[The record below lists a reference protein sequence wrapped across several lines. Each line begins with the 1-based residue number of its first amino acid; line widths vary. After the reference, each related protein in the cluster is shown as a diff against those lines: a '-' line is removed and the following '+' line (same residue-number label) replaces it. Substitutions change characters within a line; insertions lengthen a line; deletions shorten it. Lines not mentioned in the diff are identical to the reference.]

1 MLSAKPIIPKEI
13 KALECIR
20 RINFLL
26 CTSFLILIA
35 GNVFS
40 QDNSP
45 YSRYGLG
52 DLVPG
57 TNIVNRGMGSVTAAF
72 ADPLVVNFSN
82 PASYSSFMSFMEL
95 RSKKSVS
102 GRVILDIGINFDNR
116 TLREVDPPKK
126 FAVNN
131 ILFSYLQVGIPIKH
145 NWGISFGLRPVT
157 RIGYKMIH
165 REKLYDPESGIL
177 IDSALTE
184 FSGDGGAFLPSIG
197 TGVAIKNFSIGAN
210 VGYLFGRK
218 EYSSKRALI
227 NDTVQYNNSNH
238 TTKASFGKI
247 FVNAGIQYKIHINTK
262 STLTL
267 GIDGNLKQNINAS
280 QDIIR
285 ETFVRDPVNGDFS
298 LDSVYEQK
306 NIKGQIIYPSS
317 FTAGFV
323 YDRPVTKENS
333 GFLIGADYT
342 KTKWSE
348 YRYFGTTDAVQDNWE
363 LHVGGQLRP
372 VSKRNYFSN
381 VDYRAGFYI
390 GQDYI
395 FVGNKLPIFGA
406 SFGLGLPIPNTN
418 PLSRGQFTRINVALE
433 YTKRGNNSN
442 VLKENLFRLSVGL
455 NFSDLWFGK
464 RKYE

>member
-1 MLSAKPIIPKEI
+1 MLFAKPIIPKEI
-13 KALECIR
+13 KALGRKI
-20 RINFLL
+20 ISFLL
-26 CTSFLILIA
+26 CTSLLILTV

-52 DLVPG
+52 DLVPN
-57 TNIVNRGMGSVTAAF
+57 TNIVNRGMGSITVGF

-82 PASYSSFMSFMEL
+82 PASYSSFMSFLEL

-102 GRVILDIGINFDNR
+102 GRVVLDVGINFDNR
-116 TLREVDPPKK
+116 TLREVNPPRK

-131 ILFSYLQVGIPIKH
+131 ILFSYMQVGIPIKH
-145 NWGISFGLRPVT
+145 NWGISFGIRPVT
-157 RIGYKMIH
+157 RIGYKLIR
-165 REKLYDPESGIL
+165 REKLFDPETGLL
-177 IDSALTE
+177 IDSSTTE

-197 TGVAIKNFSIGAN
+197 TGFAIKNFSIGAN
-210 VGYLFGRK
+210 VGYLFGKK

-238 TTKASFGKI
+238 TTRASFGKI
-247 FVNAGIQYKIHINTK
+247 FVNAGAQYKINVSDK
-262 STLTL
+262 SKLTL
-267 GIDGNLKQNINAS
+267 GLSGNLKHSIKAT
-280 QDIIR
+280 QDILR
-285 ETFVRDPVNGDFS
+285 ETFVRDPVNGDIG
-298 LDSVYEQK
+298 LDSVFEQK
-306 NIKGQIIYPSS
+306 NVKGTILYPSS
-317 FTAGFV
+317 YTVGFV
-323 YDRPVTKENS
+323 YERPVTKENS
-333 GFLIGADYT
+333 GFLLGVDYT

-348 YRYFGTTDAVQDNWE
+348 YRYFGASDAVQDNWE

-372 VSKRNYFSN
+372 VSKRNYWSN
-381 VDYRAGFYI
+381 VDYRTGFFV

-395 FVGNKLPIFGA
+395 FVGNKLPVFGA

-418 PLSRGQFTRINVALE
+418 PLSRGQFTRINIALE

-442 VLKENLFRLSVGL
+442 ILKENIFRLSLGL

>member
-1 MLSAKPIIPKEI
+1 MRSAKPIIPKEI
-13 KALECIR
+13 KALGCIR
-20 RINFLL
+20 KINLLL

-35 GNVFS
+35 ENVFS

-52 DLVPG
+52 DIVPN
-57 TNIVNRGMGSVTAAF
+57 TNIVNRSIGGVTAGF
-72 ADPLVVNFSN
+72 TDPLVVNFNN
-82 PASYSSFMSFMEL
+82 PASYSSFMSIREL

-102 GRVILDIGINFDNR
+102 GRVVLDVGINFDNR
-116 TLREVDPPKK
+116 TLHEINPTKK
-126 FAVNN
+126 FAVND
-131 ILFSYLQVGIPIKH
+131 IFFSYVQVGIPIKR
-145 NWGISFGLRPVT
+145 NWGFSFGLRPVT
-157 RIGYKMIH
+157 RIGYKMVR
-165 REKLYDPESGIL
+165 RENLFDPETGFL
-177 IDSALTE
+177 IDSSLTE
-184 FSGDGGAFLPSIG
+184 FSGDGGTFLPSIG
-197 TGVAIKNFSIGAN
+197 TGFAIKNFSIGAN

-247 FVNAGIQYKIHINTK
+247 FFNAGAQYKIHVNST

-267 GIDGNLKQNINAS
+267 GLDGNIKQDIKAS

-285 ETFVRDPVNGDFS
+285 ETFLRDPVNGDIS
-298 LDSVYEQK
+298 LDSVYDQK
-306 NIKGQIIYPSS
+306 NIKGLITYPSS
-317 FTAGFV
+317 YTAGFV
-323 YDRPVTKENS
+323 FERSVTKDKS
-333 GFLIGADYT
+333 GFLVGIDYT

-348 YRYFGTTDAVQDNWE
+348 YRFFGVTDAVQDNWE
-363 LHVGGQLRP
+363 FHMGGQLRP

-381 VDYRAGFYI
+381 VDYRAGFYV
-390 GQDYI
+390 GQDYV

-433 YTKRGNNSN
+433 YIKRGNNSN

>member
-1 MLSAKPIIPKEI
+1 MLSAKPTIPKEI
-13 KALECIR
+13 KALGCIR
-20 RINFLL
+20 RKNFLL

-57 TNIVNRGMGSVTAAF
+57 TNIVNRGMGSMTAGF

-102 GRVILDIGINFDNR
+102 GRVVLDVGINFDSR
-116 TLREVDPPKK
+116 TLHEINPAKK
-126 FAVNN
+126 FAVND
-131 ILFSYLQVGIPIKH
+131 IFFSYVQVGIPIRH

-157 RIGYKMIH
+157 RIGYKMVR
-165 REKLYDPESGIL
+165 RENLFDPETGSL
-177 IDSALTE
+177 IDSSLTE

-210 VGYLFGRK
+210 VGYLFGKK

-247 FVNAGIQYKIHINTK
+247 FINAGAQYKIHVNSK

-267 GIDGNLKQNINAS
+267 GLDGNLKQNMNAS

-285 ETFVRDPVNGDFS
+285 ETFLRDPVNGDIS

-317 FTAGFV
+317 YTAGFV
-323 YDRPVTKENS
+323 YERPVTKEYS
-333 GFLIGADYT
+333 GFLVGVDYT
-342 KTKWSE
+342 KTQWSE
-348 YRYFGTTDAVQDNWE
+348 FRYFGTTDAVQDNWE
-363 LHVGGQLRP
+363 FHVGGQLRP
-372 VSKRNYFSN
+372 IPKRNYFST
-381 VDYRAGFYI
+381 VDYRAGFFI

-395 FVGNKLPIFGA
+395 FVGNKLPVFGA
-406 SFGLGLPIPNTN
+406 SFGLGLPIRNTN
-418 PLSRGQFTRINVALE
+418 RLALAQFTRINVALE
-433 YTKRGNNSN
+433 YIKRGNNSN
-442 VLKENLFRLSVGL
+442 VLKENMFRLSLGL

>member
-1 MLSAKPIIPKEI
+1 MLSAKPTIPKEI
-13 KALECIR
+13 KALGCIR
-20 RINFLL
+20 RKNFLL

-57 TNIVNRGMGSVTAAF
+57 TNIVNRSMGGISAGF

-82 PASYSSFMSFMEL
+82 PASYSSFKTYMES
-95 RSKKSVS
+95 RSKKIIS
-102 GRVILDIGINFDNR
+102 GRVVLDIGINYDSR
-116 TLREVDPPKK
+116 TLHELNPVRK
-126 FAVNN
+126 FAVSD
-131 ILFSYLQVGIPIKH
+131 IFFSYVQVGLPIRH
-145 NWGISFGLRPVT
+145 NWGISFGLRPIT
-157 RIGYKMIH
+157 RIGYKMER
-165 REKLYDPESGIL
+165 RENLFDPETGSL

-184 FSGDGGAFLPSIG
+184 FTGEGGAFLPSIG
-197 TGVAIKNFSIGAN
+197 TGVAIKNFSIGVN
-210 VGYLFGRK
+210 VGYLFGKK
-218 EYSSKRALI
+218 EFSSKRALL
-227 NDTVQYNNSNH
+227 NDTVQYNASNH
-238 TTKASFGKI
+238 TTRASFGKI
-247 FVNAGIQYKIHINTK
+247 YFNAGAQYKIKVNSI

-267 GIDGNLKQNINAS
+267 GLDGNLKQNIKAS

-285 ETFVRDPVNGDFS
+285 ETFIRDPVNGDIS
-298 LDSVYEQK
+298 LDSVYDQK
-306 NIKGQIIYPSS
+306 NIKGEIIYPSS

-323 YDRPVTKENS
+323 YQREVTKDNS
-333 GFLIGADYT
+333 GFLIGVDYT
-342 KTKWSE
+342 KSKWSE

-363 LHVGGQLRP
+363 LHVGGQLLP
-372 VSKRNYFSN
+372 IGKRNYFSN
-381 VDYRAGFYI
+381 VDYRAGFFI

-395 FVGNKLPIFGA
+395 FVGNKLPVFGA
-406 SFGLGLPIPNTN
+406 TFGLGLPIRNTN
-418 PLSRGQFTRINVALE
+418 RLALAQITRINVGLE